1 LNELI
6 LTGNTEY
13 SNGKLIPNLEVILK
27 TYIII
32 GSKIGKKEFNFD
44 FFFFFFFYFFGS
56 INNIFVPEF
65 KHIDNSNAL
74 QVIKNKKISSE
85 NKKFVMIG

>member
-1 LNELI
+1 LFWIFKQYIFDYYKNELNNVYNDLNELI

-44 FFFFFFFYFFGS
+44 FFFFFFFFF
-56 INNIFVPEF
+56 V
-65 KHIDNSNAL
+65 L
-74 QVIKNKKISSE
+74 VL
-85 NKKFVMIG
+85 